1 MYMYSHTDKFY
12 TLYIDRNQFNMDKF
26 IIKVINRTYI
36 WLYMATTPRC
46 IWKGFDKIHLT
57 EKVITILEAEMAA
70 IFYMY
75 VAPLQQNN
83 FNFLPILLPPHSNT
97 W

>member
-1 MYMYSHTDKFY
+1 
-12 TLYIDRNQFNMDKF
+12 MDKF

-57 EKVITILEAEMAA
+57 EKVITILEAEWQLYFTCM
-70 IFYMY
+70 
-75 VAPLQQNN
+75 
-83 FNFLPILLPPHSNT
+83 
-97 W
+97 

>member
-12 TLYIDRNQFNMDKF
+12 TLYIDRNQFNMGKF

-57 EKVITILEAEMAA
+57 EKVITILEAEWQLYFTCM
-70 IFYMY
+70 
-75 VAPLQQNN
+75 
-83 FNFLPILLPPHSNT
+83 
-97 W
+97 

>member
-36 WLYMATTPRC
+36 WLYMC
-46 IWKGFDKIHLT
+46 IW
-57 EKVITILEAEMAA
+57 
-70 IFYMY
+70 
-75 VAPLQQNN
+75 QQPQDV
-83 FNFLPILLPPHSNT
+83 FGKALIKFI
-97 W
+97 